1 MIVYKWVSR
10 IVSEQRW
17 SHRGRWIRGW
27 GDKNKRETR
36 KTWHLKTYG
45 DMGASHRTQA
55 SVLGQWW
62 GRSPGWGPRWS
73 LATERAPLGRTYPLS
88 QIIFP
93 LSIPTLA
100 WNLSKHWF
108 SPTWVYFPASKWC
121 ESMALPSCMVRAC
134 WERALQMVSEM
145 PSGHRL
151 GGSTPPPTQAAL
163 TPGSLDSYPLSAF
176 SKKQTLGCLTSLWDK
191 NHFQVPQ
198 RRKWNCFQLWLR
210 S

>member
-1 MIVYKWVSR
+1 
-10 IVSEQRW
+10 
-17 SHRGRWIRGW
+17 
-27 GDKNKRETR
+27 
-36 KTWHLKTYG
+36 
-45 DMGASHRTQA
+45 MGASHRTQA

-151 GGSTPPPTQAAL
+151 GGSTPPQ
-163 TPGSLDSYPLSAF
+163 
-176 SKKQTLGCLTSLWDK
+176 
-191 NHFQVPQ
+191 H
-198 RRKWNCFQLWLR
+198 RQLWLLGPWIHTPCLLSLR
-210 S
+210 SKPWAVSLHYEIKIISKYLKGENEIVFSFDCGHNKIAI